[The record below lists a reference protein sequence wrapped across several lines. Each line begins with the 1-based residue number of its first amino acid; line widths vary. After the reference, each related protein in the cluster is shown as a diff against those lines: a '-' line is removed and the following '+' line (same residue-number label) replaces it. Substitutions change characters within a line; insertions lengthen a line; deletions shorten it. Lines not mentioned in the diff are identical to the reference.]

1 MYNNTIL
8 SYEQTNSKWH
18 APCKQN
24 SQKLSYLRQLEFGD
38 NTVIILHETAS
49 IFMRGI
55 KSLLNALVII
65 QRKPFIYTCRDRT
78 KYLRKQLCACVACV
92 HKLCKCSILST

>member
-1 MYNNTIL
+1 
-8 SYEQTNSKWH
+8 
-18 APCKQN
+18 
-24 SQKLSYLRQLEFGD
+24 
-38 NTVIILHETAS
+38 
-49 IFMRGI
+49 MRGI

-92 HKLCKCSILST
+92 HKLCKCSILSTNTKNDSQFITILLFIMENCTVGTTN